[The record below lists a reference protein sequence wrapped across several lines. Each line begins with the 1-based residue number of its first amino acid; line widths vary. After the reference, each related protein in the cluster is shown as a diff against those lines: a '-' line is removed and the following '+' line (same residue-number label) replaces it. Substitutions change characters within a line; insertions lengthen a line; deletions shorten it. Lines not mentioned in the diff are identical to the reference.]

1 MLKKNDL
8 LLLLTELQKEG
19 KDVKEQIN
27 KLVRSSEI
35 PVDIIKFIN
44 DNRPL
49 TITQFYERLRK
60 SYNAKRSSLYINLVR
75 EPKQPFDTLTTLSS
89 LNLQLLLFA
98 KHLEDKDVTMFL
110 SHSRAEEIA
119 SILYNYYKTY
129 DLKPVFTLLSLIR
142 SDLKVFEAIR

>member
-19 KDVKEQIN
+19 KEVKEHIN
-27 KLVRSSEI
+27 KLIRSPEI
-35 PVDIIKFIN
+35 PTEVIKYIN

-49 TITQFYERLRK
+49 TIAQFYEKLRK
-60 SYNAKRSSLYINLVR
+60 SYNNKRSSLYINLVR

-98 KHLEDKDVTMFL
+98 KHLDDKDVPMFL

-119 SILYNYYKTY
+119 SVLYNYYTTY
-129 DLKPVFTLLSLIR
+129 DLKPVFTLLTLIR
-142 SDLKVFEAIR
+142 SDLKTFEYIK